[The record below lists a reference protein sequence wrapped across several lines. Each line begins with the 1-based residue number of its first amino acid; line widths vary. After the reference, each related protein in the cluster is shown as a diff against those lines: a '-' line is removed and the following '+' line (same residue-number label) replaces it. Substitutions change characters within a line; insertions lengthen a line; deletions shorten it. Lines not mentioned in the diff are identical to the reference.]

1 VLNRLNISVIAF
13 KWYAAVRYVPT
24 WMEVVVTLAVIFSE
38 IWVFRWIVN
47 RMPVV
52 SESPEWAREQ
62 DAAEEAAAAPAVPY
76 RPVVKEA

>member
-1 VLNRLNISVIAF
+1 MT
-13 KWYAAVRYVPT
+13 AAVV
-24 WMEVVVTLAVIFSE
+24 LAE

-62 DAAEEAAAAPAVPY
+62 DATEAAAAPAVPY
-76 RPVVKEA
+76 RPAVKEA